1 MTEAEMAEFATNWIN
16 DWNSH
21 DIERILSHYAQTI
34 EFHSPKVSIFTEG
47 AKTYFSTREELRPY
61 FLRALANRPNLHFK
75 LIQTCADANGI
86 ALVYQNDIDAI
97 GVELMDIDEKRQI
110 IRARVLYGK
119 PKIKD
124 DILKNL

>member
-1 MTEAEMAEFATNWIN
+1 MTEEEIKWFAADWIN

-21 DIERILSHYAQTI
+21 DIERILSHYAQAI
-34 EFHSPKVSIFTEG
+34 EFHSPKVSIFTKG
-47 AKTYFSTREELRPY
+47 AKAYFSTREELRPY

-97 GVELMDIDEKRQI
+97 GVELMDLDVNGHIK
-110 IRARVLYGK
+110 RARVLYGK
-119 PKIKD
+119 PENKK
-124 DILKNL
+124 